1 MVFLE
6 ELHENLADDPLNDGV
21 REEDDDKTET
31 YVHEDGLALLH
42 FFFVTT
48 RGEDEETSVESVENR
63 EDPKEEHEVSN
74 ELLNCGIRG
83 SVGTLDAR
91 LYLIGTE
98 VDSRG
103 SHFGR
108 SCCESHAG
116 EGGFFH
122 DVHERIV

>member
-1 MVFLE
+1 MK
-6 ELHENLADDPLNDGV
+6 ELHEDLADDPLNDGV

-31 YVHEDGLALLH
+31 YVHEDGLALLYL
-42 FFFVTT
+42 FFVTT

-63 EDPKEEHEVSN
+63 EDSKEEHEVSN
-74 ELLNCGIRG
+74 ELLNRGVSG
-83 SVGTLDAR
+83 SVGTLDAG
-91 LYLIGTE
+91 LYLVGTE
-98 VDSRG
+98 VDSCG

-122 DVHERIV
+122 EVHERIE

>member
-1 MVFLE
+1 ME
-6 ELHENLADDPLNDGV
+6 ELHEDLADDPLNDGV

-31 YVHEDGLALLH
+31 YVHEDGLALLYL
-42 FFFVTT
+42 FFVTT

-63 EDPKEEHEVSN
+63 EDSEEEHEVSN
-74 ELLNCGIRG
+74 ELLYGGVSR
-83 SVGTLDAR
+83 SVGTLDAG
-91 LYLIGTE
+91 LYLVGTE
-98 VDSRG
+98 VDSCG

-122 DVHERIV
+122 EVHERIE